1 MLECQLMRLA
11 IIVIAYNEEHCLG
24 RCLEAIRKQVPQP
37 DELIV
42 VDNNSTDQ
50 TVAIAKSHGAM
61 VVKEKKQGM
70 IYARNLGF
78 NVATADLLGRIDADT
93 ILLSGW
99 IEEAKKC
106 FVDSQVVGLSGPVT
120 FYDFLGGGVFC
131 RLL

>member
-1 MLECQLMRLA
+1 MPMVKLA
-11 IIVIAYNEEHCLG
+11 LIVIAYNEENYLG
-24 RCLEAIRKQVPQP
+24 RCLEAVRKQVPQP

-61 VVKEKKQGM
+61 VVREKKQGM

-93 ILLSGW
+93 ILLPGW

-120 FYDFLGGGVFC
+120 FY
-131 RLL
+131 